1 MKITR
6 SKLNQIIKEE
16 LEQVLAIGD
25 SGDFDHGTTKDP
37 DGYEGRMAK
46 VNLSKIAEYAQ
57 TLLPLIQDDQNLE
70 PWVQEKIAVAASMM
84 DSVGHYM
91 EYGAKKG

>member
-1 MKITR
+1 MKISR
-6 SKLNQIIKEE
+6 SRLKQVIKEE

-25 SGDFDHGTTKDP
+25 SGDFEQGETKDP

-46 VNLSKIAEYAQ
+46 VNLSKICEYAE
-57 TLLPLIQDDQNLE
+57 TLMQIIKDDQNLE

>member
-1 MKITR
+1 MKITK

-16 LEQVLAIGD
+16 LEQVLAVGD
-25 SGDFDHGTTKDP
+25 SGDFKHGETKDP
-37 DGYEGRMAK
+37 DGYEGKMAK

-57 TLLPLIQDDQNLE
+57 TLIPLIQDDQNLE
-70 PWVQEKIAVAASMM
+70 PWVEEKIAVAASMM
-84 DSVGHYM
+84 DAVGHYM